1 MQGKYEY
8 CTEPFNDDDDYDD
21 EDDDDDDDD
30 DVDDDDDDVDDD
42 EPKKGALS
50 FELLNSSKGETTKG
64 TAAVAHLKKHH

>member
-21 EDDDDDDDD
+21 VDDVDDDDD

-42 EPKKGALS
+42 ETNVLHVIAPLQT
-50 FELLNSSKGETTKG
+50 FPNN
-64 TAAVAHLKKHH
+64 LKRRA